1 MRLWDPTSGR
11 IVEVDG
17 TRFEGRRLLGFLSPT
32 SRIATT
38 ARTGNGVT
46 RDIEVW
52 DIRTRTRLLR
62 VERVPA
68 THYAAPGDLAVSDLA
83 LNEHIILGP
92 GLDDDVWIRR
102 GYRQPDRSVAGA

>member
-1 MRLWDPTSGR
+1 M
-11 IVEVDG
+11 
-17 TRFEGRRLLGFLSPT
+17 LGFLSPT

-68 THYAAPGDLAVSDLA
+68 THDAAPGDLAVSDLA
-83 LNEHIILGP
+83 LNEHVVLGP
-92 GLDDDVWIRR
+92 GVDGEVWIRVWVTASWSGSCGR
-102 GYRQPDRSVAGA
+102 FRMAIGW